1 MNEHTSSV
9 APAVCAVLAISV
21 AIMLS
26 GCQSTSSASSTTA
39 EASPPQES
47 SPSPAASPSPTGSPS
62 TAGAPG
68 PQQQTTDQA
77 NGQSGSP
84 AGRTTQ
90 EVIGDLDG
98 ELDTSIAVFDGMI
111 LDERAKAEAIAE
123 ASGGDHAAS
132 EDSEEALFEEGDLNE
147 GLPGYGEFPEAASA
161 DGEDG
166 GGDESAAEPGSAGT
180 ASDENGEPAVGTS
193 GSGSRAPG
201 SSPGVKPADIG
212 NGNDDDIVAR
222 QIREA
227 ALKEKD
233 PVLRDKLWDE
243 YRKYKNQQRAQ

>member
-1 MNEHTSSV
+1 MYKRLSSV
-9 APAVCAVLAISV
+9 ATTVCAALAIS
-21 AIMLS
+21 ATIMLS
-26 GCQSTSSASSTTA
+26 GCQSTSSASSTSA
-39 EASPPQES
+39 EASAPPESSSSPTS
-47 SPSPAASPSPTGSPS
+47 SPSAS
-62 TAGAPG
+62 GAPA
-68 PQQQTTDQA
+68 PQQQTPDPA
-77 NGQSGSP
+77 GGQSRPP

-90 EVIGDLDG
+90 EVVGDLDG

-132 EDSEEALFEEGDLNE
+132 EDGEEALFEEGDLNE

-161 DGEDG
+161 GGEDG
-166 GGDESAAEPGSAGT
+166 EGDENAAEPGSAGT
-180 ASDENGEPAVGTS
+180 STDENGEPAVGSS

-201 SSPGVKPADIG
+201 SSAGVKPADIG